1 MDEYCEWEWIS
12 ESVSLVDFN
21 LKGIVYEFCRGGR
34 RINNINNYNCNGSNS
49 DPQKSRSINVT
60 QCFLNEFNSLVLSH
74 CKLRFISITGPTF
87 KQLKQSVQHTT

>member
-34 RINNINNYNCNGSNS
+34 RINYINNYNCNGIVLIVIHKKA
-49 DPQKSRSINVT
+49 DP
-60 QCFLNEFNSLVLSH
+60 
-74 CKLRFISITGPTF
+74 
-87 KQLKQSVQHTT
+87 